1 MKISDD
7 FELHPVLLEDFKRV
21 HEELLANGELR
32 SSEELEGFYETFRH
46 RFGPEVLRAQD
57 GEALLS
63 LMHETT
69 RDGMVYWLEFK
80 NDDEFPPIFGGI
92 RGGAALKYGFYRRR
106 ETGEWTTGSAKKQWT
121 ITTREAVAL
130 AQRNRDQLIAASEL
144 LEALPT
150 GSSAEV
156 YAKLQEELAQ
166 VAPDVQD
173 SSWGHKYLALIH
185 PDKLDDYHALSW
197 QRFHLVKLLQEPSAT
212 EGRYANASRYMALAT
227 ALRWPMNHV
236 STVLNRRNGQP
247 YSYWRIGTRD
257 GDGGSSHW
265 DRMRRESIVA
275 VGWPGL
281 EDLTVAVATDE
292 FEDIVRERL
301 TQAYPAAPGVIG
313 RAARQLRYFC
323 KDVGEGDYVLA
334 CDGGTVFGIG
344 RITGPYHYSAGEDF
358 PHERPVDWLDL
369 SEWPLPTREG
379 LLTTVHKCGKHFD
392 NLVAVER
399 RVLEPKL
406 PPTAWDAYLAA
417 AKEKYEEIEQAER
430 YKTDLGKALANAR
443 EALLHDEEDWPKLVV
458 AAIKHNKNNIIHWQA
473 HAKLAAWIDS
483 NADEARD
490 ALSGI
495 WTADDRTPGER
506 IRSFDDKLPEHV
518 FSLQAKSTRL
528 DVASYFMMGID
539 AQRFPPYR
547 QGAFQ
552 DTYRK
557 LDYPE
562 SSARDA
568 GGEYEHALD
577 FLDRLLKEARKRGMD
592 RSNTRL
598 DAQSIVW
605 WSKGPIPPPP
615 PPPPSVH
622 ALNTILYG
630 PPGTGKTWRTVTR
643 AVAIIENRSMNEVE
657 QEDRASVKKR
667 FDEQR
672 REGCIEMV
680 TFHQNTTY
688 EDFVEGIRPV
698 LTDAGGIGT
707 DVPPRTESAGDVRY
721 ELSLG
726 VFRRIA
732 ERAELD
738 PNQPYVLIIDE
749 INRGNVARIFGEL
762 ITLIED
768 SKRIGQDDEARVT
781 LPGSRT
787 DFGVPAN
794 LHVVGTMN
802 TADRSIALLDTALR
816 RRFVF
821 EEIMPDA
828 SHPDVSPDVGGVD
841 CRELLKAMNRRITV
855 LLDREHQIGHTYF
868 LRVNA
873 LESLADTFQTR
884 IMPLL
889 QEYFYDDWEKIGAV
903 LNHNGFVRKSDPPAE
918 LVGSDLVDTSRAVY
932 ELLSAD
938 ETRWTAATA
947 YQAIYDTKM
956 PAEGDSAAQDD

>member
-1 MKISDD
+1 MR
-7 FELHPVLLEDFKRV
+7 L
-21 HEELLANGELR
+21 
-32 SSEELEGFYETFRH
+32 
-46 RFGPEVLRAQD
+46 
-57 GEALLS
+57 
-63 LMHETT
+63 
-69 RDGMVYWLEFK
+69 
-80 NDDEFPPIFGGI
+80 FPKVVP
-92 RGGAALKYGFYRRR
+92 RR
-106 ETGEWTTGSAKKQWT
+106 
-121 ITTREAVAL
+121 
-130 AQRNRDQLIAASEL
+130 
-144 LEALPT
+144 P
-150 GSSAEV
+150 
-156 YAKLQEELAQ
+156 YAKLQEELAR

-185 PDKLDDYHALSW
+185 PDKLDDYHALSY
-197 QRFHLVKLLQEPSAT
+197 QRFHLVQLLQEPSTT
-212 EGRYANASRYMALAT
+212 EGRYANASRYMALAA
-227 ALRWPMNHV
+227 ALQWPMNHV
-236 STVLNRRNGQP
+236 STVLNRRNGKP
-247 YSYWRIGTRD
+247 YSYWCIGTCD
-257 GDGGSSHW
+257 GDGGTSHW

-281 EDLTVAVATDE
+281 KDLTAAVATDE
-292 FEDIVRERL
+292 FKDIVRERL
-301 TQAYPAAPGVIG
+301 AQAYPAAPNVIG
-313 RAARQLRYFC
+313 QAAQQLRHFC

-334 CDGGTVFGIG
+334 CDGATVLGIG

-358 PHERPVDWLDL
+358 PHERPVKWLDL
-369 SEWPLPTREG
+369 SEWRLPTREG
-379 LLTTVHKCGKHFD
+379 LRTTVHRCGKHFD

-417 AKEKYEEIEQAER
+417 AREKYEEIERAEH
-430 YKTDLGKALANAR
+430 YKTDLGKALAKAR
-443 EALLHDEEDWPKLVV
+443 EALLREGEDWPKLVV
-458 AAIKHNKNNIIHWQA
+458 AAIKHNKNNIIHWREQT
-473 HAKLAAWIDS
+473 KLAEWIDS
-483 NADEARD
+483 NPREARD

-506 IRSFDDKLPEHV
+506 VRSFDGNLSEHV
-518 FSLQAKSTRL
+518 FSRQAKSTRL

-539 AQRFPPYR
+539 PHRYPPYR
-547 QGAFQ
+547 RGAFQ

-562 SSARDA
+562 SSASGV

-577 FLDRLLKEARKRGMD
+577 FLDRLLKEARGRGMD
-592 RSNTRL
+592 RPNTRL

-605 WSKGPIPPPP
+605 WSKDPIEPPP
-615 PPPPSVH
+615 PPPPSAH

-643 AVAIIENRSMNEVE
+643 AVAIIENRSMHEVA
-657 QEDRASVKKR
+657 QEDRAAVKKR

-672 REGCIEMV
+672 RAGHIEMV

-698 LTDAGGIGT
+698 LTGAGGIST
-707 DVPPRTESAGDVRY
+707 DAPPRTESAGDVRY
-721 ELSLG
+721 ELSRG
-726 VFRRIA
+726 VFLRIA
-732 ERAELD
+732 ERAALD

-768 SKRIGQDDEARVT
+768 SKRICRDDEARVT

-794 LHVVGTMN
+794 LYVVGTMN

-828 SHPDVSPDVGGVD
+828 SHPDVSPDVDGVD
-841 CRELLKAMNRRITV
+841 CRELLNAMNRRITV

-868 LRVNA
+868 LRVNT
-873 LESLADTFQTR
+873 LESLCDTFQTR

-889 QEYFYDDWEKIGAV
+889 QEYFYDDWERIGAV
-903 LNHNGFVRKSDPPAE
+903 LNHNGFVQKSDPPEE
-918 LVGSDLVDTSRAVY
+918 LVGSDLVDASRAVY
-932 ELLSAD
+932 ELLRAD
-938 ETRWTAATA
+938 DTRWTAATA

-956 PAEGDSAAQDD
+956 PADGDSAAQDD